1 MRKISDEAKR
11 QRGTY
16 RKTADKRSWAGRA
29 QRAPGLDRSP
39 QLSHEQ
45 QALLAAIPQDLHGE
59 AKDCYERSIKAAP
72 WLQMID
78 RGALTC
84 YSQASAMHSVASRQL
99 DKCIGDPSFL
109 NPRSEA
115 SQAGK
120 IYLRIVARQ
129 AALTMQW
136 SDLLGFNP
144 RARARIGIVV
154 AELPPEDNPD
164 DPWKALR
171 LLPGGKADQ
180 PDAQG

>member
-1 MRKISDEAKR
+1 MRKIPDEAKR

-29 QRAPGLDRSP
+29 QRAPRLDRSA
-39 QLSHEQ
+39 QLSQEQ
-45 QALLAAIPQDLHGE
+45 QGLLVAIPEDLQGE

-72 WLQMID
+72 WLRMID

-84 YSQASAMHSVASRQL
+84 YSHASATHSVASRQL
-99 DKCIGDPSFL
+99 DKCLEDPTFL

-129 AALTMQW
+129 AALIMQW

-144 RARARIGIVV
+144 RARARIGIAV
-154 AELPPEDNPD
+154 AELPPEDNPN
-164 DPWKALR
+164 DPWKALQ

-180 PDAQG
+180 PGA

>member
-1 MRKISDEAKR
+1 MRKIPDEAKR

-16 RKTADKRSWAGRA
+16 RKTADKRSWAGRV
-29 QRAPGLDRSP
+29 QRAPRSDRSP
-39 QLSHEQ
+39 QLSQEQ
-45 QALLAAIPQDLHGE
+45 QALLVAIPEDLQGE

-72 WLQMID
+72 WLRMID

-84 YSQASAMHSVASRQL
+84 YSHASAMHSVASRQL
-99 DKCIGDPSFL
+99 DKCLEDPTFL
-109 NPRSEA
+109 YPKSEA

-129 AALTMQW
+129 AALIMQW

-144 RARARIGIVV
+144 RARARIGIAV
-154 AELPPEDNPD
+154 AELPPEDNPN
-164 DPWKALR
+164 DPWKALQ

-180 PDAQG
+180 PDA